1 MSHLLLIELRA
12 VGALPTAVEFFPVL
26 SSLKASAGRPHLSL
40 ARSLSASV
48 ATVTLTPITAWAD
61 GEECVTV
68 RVDTSSQSNGLTLR
82 FRHAFH
88 RSLPP
93 MMMTPAAPDDEV
105 AAAAGPADAQKSTFS
120 DDRQQPGT
128 PAA

>member
-1 MSHLLLIELRA
+1 MSHRLLIELRA

-48 ATVTLTPITAWAD
+48 VTVTLTAITAWAE

-93 MMMTPAAPDDEV
+93 MMMRPLPPP
-105 AAAAGPADAQKSTFS
+105 G
-120 DDRQQPGT
+120 RQMLKNLRFLMTDNTLRRRPQLDPR
-128 PAA
+128 P